1 MKINFAF
8 SSVGH
13 LNGYQQQMEELHC
26 QVCDVHVGSRA
37 QMQQHLDGARHQ
49 KKINPVQMFKCYL
62 CHIEVTSQSTLNIHM
77 MGKDH
82 LKREKERAKQRKKR
96 GDYNA
101 NDKDKVGPME
111 MSKLKEDTEEEN
123 KRLRLEVK
131 NLRAKLVEYQDKQR
145 KCVREHGNMED
156 FRKYKDYYLDNHIRP
171 EELARGGLYV
181 PKLNY

>member
-26 QVCDVHVGSRA
+26 EVCDVHAGSRA

-49 KKINPVQMFKCYL
+49 KKIKPVEMFKCYL
-62 CHIEVTSQSTLNIHM
+62 CHVEVTSQSTLNIHK

-82 LKREKERAKQRKKR
+82 IKREKQLAEQRKKR

-111 MSKLKEDTEEEN
+111 NTEEEL
-123 KRLRLEVK
+123 KRLRVEVK
-131 NLRAKLVEYQDKQR
+131 NLRAKVKEYQEKHQ
-145 KCVREHGNMED
+145 KCIKEHGNMED

-181 PKLNY
+181 SKLNY